1 MAKSI
6 KISILYAKL
15 LNLAEEEA
23 ITQPANWEYFNYL
36 NKEKDNF
43 NADTNFNARAE
54 LREFLRG
61 ANRYSDEFEFSEW
74 GMLQMQDALGDL
86 FELLS

>member
-1 MAKSI
+1 MAKSL
-6 KISILYAKL
+6 KISVLYSKL

-23 ITQPANWEYFNYL
+23 LNQPANWEYFNYL

-43 NADTNFNARAE
+43 TADTNFSARAE

-61 ANRYSDEFEFSEW
+61 ANRYADEFDFSEW
-74 GMLQMQDALGDL
+74 GAMQIEEINGEL